1 MNYCQTKKGLE
12 VYAWCIMSNHIHMII
27 SSNGEKL
34 LPGIIRDLK
43 SYTFRTIRKMLEK
56 NLADSREIRMLTTFK
71 ETGKKNKRNY
81 DFPLWQ
87 QHNHPIEL
95 SSNEMMDQRFDYI
108 HDNPVKEGFVDL
120 PEHSLWSSAMDYY
133 EEGKGKIDLL
143 YIL

>member
-43 SYTFRTIRKMLEK
+43 SYTFRNIRKMLEK

-81 DFPLWQ
+81 DFQLWQ

>member
-1 MNYCQTKKGLE
+1 
-12 VYAWCIMSNHIHMII
+12 MIV

-34 LPGIIRDLK
+34 LPEIIKDLK
-43 SYTFRTIRKMLEK
+43 SYTSRVIRKVLEE
-56 NLADSREIRMLTTFK
+56 NLTNSRKHRMLAIFK

-81 DFPLWQ
+81 DFQLWQ

-108 HDNPVKEGFVDL
+108 HDNPVKAGFVDL
-120 PEHSLWSSAMDYY
+120 PEHWLWSSAMDYY